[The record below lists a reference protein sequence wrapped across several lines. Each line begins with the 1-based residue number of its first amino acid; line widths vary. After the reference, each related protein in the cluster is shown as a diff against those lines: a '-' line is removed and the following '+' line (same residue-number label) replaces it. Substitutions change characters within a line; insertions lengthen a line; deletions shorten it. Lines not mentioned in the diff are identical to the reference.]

1 MALIDEV
8 ILNIR
13 AGDGGDGVVQWHRNR
28 RTQKGGPVG
37 GNGGRGA
44 DVYLRGVRDVER
56 LAKYISN
63 PKFSAERGGDGGHNS
78 LEGKDGEDLFIDI
91 PIGSL
96 VTNLDSREIPKKSYE
111 ITKEGELVKVLSG
124 GNGGFGNEHFKSS
137 RNVTPMEQTDGKAGE
152 SANFKV
158 ELRLIADLGFI
169 GYPNAGKSTLLSI
182 LTNSRAKIGN
192 YAFTTLEPNLG
203 AFGKYILADIPGIIE
218 GASKGKGL
226 GDKFL
231 RHIMRT
237 RILVH
242 CISAEQD
249 DILSAYNTIRNELK
263 QYDSELLDKK
273 EILVIT
279 KSDVLSKEELKI
291 ITRDAQSIDPAVVVV
306 SILDDDS
313 MEMLSKKIMSILS
326 ISE

>member
-8 ILNIR
+8 ILNIS
-13 AGDGGDGVVQWHRNR
+13 AGDGGNGVVQWHRNR

-63 PKFSAERGGDGGHNS
+63 PKFDARGGGDGGHNS

-96 VTNLDSREIPKKSYE
+96 ITNLDSKEIPKKSYE
-111 ITKEGELVKVLSG
+111 ITTEGETIKILSG
-124 GNGGFGNEHFKSS
+124 GKGGFGNEHFKSS

-152 SANFKV
+152 RTNFKV
-158 ELRLIADLGFI
+158 ELRLIADLGFV
-169 GYPNAGKSTLLSI
+169 GYPNAGKSTLLSV

-203 AFGKYILADIPGIIE
+203 AFGKYILADIPGLIE

-237 RILVH
+237 KILVH
-242 CISAEQD
+242 CISSEQD
-249 DILSAYNTIRNELK
+249 DIQNSYNTIRDELK
-263 QYDSELLDKK
+263 EYDTRLLDKK
-273 EILVIT
+273 ELLVIT
-279 KSDVLSKEELKI
+279 KSDVLNNEDLDL
-291 ITRDAQSIDPAVVVV
+291 ITKKAKDIDPNAIVV

-313 MEMLSKKIMSILS
+313 METLSRHLMVVLDESR
-326 ISE
+326 